1 MERNFVGIL
10 CLFGLLG
17 KCFRVDVMTEKVVT
31 LSGVINL
38 FEEKQKRASV
48 FSLEQASAD
57 VAAYEDIVNKSIL
70 EFSSYSVFEKQELYT
85 TLAKFNVELLQKLL
99 AIKKEN
105 SFD

>member
-1 MERNFVGIL
+1 
-10 CLFGLLG
+10 
-17 KCFRVDVMTEKVVT
+17 MTEKIV
-31 LSGVINL
+31 NM
-38 FEEKQKRASV
+38 FDEKQKRASI

-57 VAAYEDIVNKSIL
+57 VAAYEAVVNKSIL

-105 SFD
+105 SFE

>member
-1 MERNFVGIL
+1 
-10 CLFGLLG
+10 
-17 KCFRVDVMTEKVVT
+17 MTEKIV
-31 LSGVINL
+31 NM
-38 FEEKQKRASV
+38 FEEKQKRASI

-57 VAAYEDIVNKSIL
+57 VAAYETVVNKSIL
-70 EFSSYSVFEKQELYT
+70 EFSSYGLFEKQELYA

>member
-1 MERNFVGIL
+1 MGCNTAPV
-10 CLFGLLG
+10 LLLSLRIRTLI
-17 KCFRVDVMTEKVVT
+17 RVDVMTEKIV
-31 LSGVINL
+31 NM
-38 FEEKQKRASV
+38 FEEKQKRASI

-57 VAAYEDIVNKSIL
+57 VDAYEDVVNKSIL

>member
-1 MERNFVGIL
+1 
-10 CLFGLLG
+10 
-17 KCFRVDVMTEKVVT
+17 MTEKVV
-31 LSGVINL
+31 NM
-38 FEEKQKRASV
+38 FDEKQKRASI

-57 VAAYEDIVNKSIL
+57 VEAYEVVVSKSIL
-70 EFSSYSVFEKQELYT
+70 EFPSYSVFEKQELYT

>member
-1 MERNFVGIL
+1 
-10 CLFGLLG
+10 
-17 KCFRVDVMTEKVVT
+17 MTEKVV
-31 LSGVINL
+31 NM
-38 FEEKQKRASV
+38 FEEKQRRASI

-57 VAAYEDIVNKSIL
+57 VEWYEAVVNKSVL
-70 EFSSYSVFEKQELYT
+70 EFPSYSVFEKQELYT